1 VPRPGGDLLYYTFN
15 TMIVAQIAMV
25 LMLAALG
32 YQTPRL
38 TAAMPIVDQ
47 HNTIIGNTVLAT
59 ADVDKSGIIRNV
71 RVLQGVTPFTEK
83 AADAISQWKF
93 DPARFNGHPV
103 DSEISVIFMFRPPSF
118 SNFGVGGPTLGF
130 TRPDIPGGDHS
141 ALPITLFDPEWP
153 VARVL
158 NPGVVVF
165 DLEINDDGL
174 IHRMRLINDVPATAE
189 LARQT
194 IRRGT
199 SRQPSRTGRLCGPQ

>member
-1 VPRPGGDLLYYTFN
+1 
-15 TMIVAQIAMV
+15 MIVAQIAMF
-25 LMLAALG
+25 LMLAAVG

-38 TAAMPIVDQ
+38 TTAMPIVDQ
-47 HNTIIGNTVLAT
+47 RTTIIGNTVLAA
-59 ADVDKSGIIRNV
+59 ADVDKSGIVRNV
-71 RVLQGVTPFTEK
+71 HVLQGLTPFTEK

-93 DPARFNGHPV
+93 DAARFNGHPV
-103 DSEISVIFMFRPPSF
+103 NSEISVIFMFRPPSF

-130 TRPDIPGGDHS
+130 NRPDIPGGDHS

-153 VARVL
+153 VARFL

-194 IRRGT
+194 IQRWNFTPAIRDGKAVRST
-199 SRQPSRTGRLCGPQ
+199 MIVAISFVTPVVRQ